1 MADTIFQKTGST
13 LAVKPFGR
21 LDAAAAPVLEREIM
35 SRLDGVRNMTMDFSE
50 VEYISSGGLRV
61 LLAAEQL
68 LEDRGGRL
76 HLTHVNRHIVDIF
89 EMVGFLD
96 VVKVERD

>member
-1 MADTIFQKTGST
+1 MADTMFHRQDGALT
-13 LAVKPFGR
+13 VKPFGR
-21 LDAAAAPVLEREIM
+21 LDAAASPVLEREMM
-35 SRLDGVRNMTMDFSE
+35 SRLDGVKNITMDFSE

-76 HLTHVNRHIVDIF
+76 RLIHVKGHITEIF

-96 VVKVERD
+96 VVAVERD